1 MVSFEEIGT
10 LKELRQVDA
19 YYILNMETTG
29 ADPKQDRISRVGM
42 LQVSGGEVVRKA
54 GVTVREDP
62 VDGESTEAQLAENF
76 GRLLP
81 DAVVLAEKKDL
92 AFLKALLENNGQ
104 SGQIRTV
111 DLGGMVAALIPSLA
125 GQELASVTAYFDIA
139 PRAGEEAILRPA
151 FSRWQIFEACKK
163 LAEPVKKE
171 PRRSLEERVN
181 SGMKAKLPWLSKR
194 VEEKR
199 AELEERPRKKQKHAV
214 PEKLTEAE
222 VLWYVA
228 SGVCLLAAVLSLL
241 SFSSLLFLL
250 AAVALCPHPWLRE
263 RLKLVKIT
271 GWIPAAI
278 GGVLF
283 ILAVLLLP
291 HKAETAPAA
300 EPTPPS
306 SYIVLSWDDP
316 GRYGKKVTLDTDE
329 GKRTRVEFRI
339 PRGVYKVLN
348 NNPVPIQVN
357 VYTDGEPETTVDPET
372 EEVYDNGIT
381 SLIRSNGAREVTV
394 DTDQYFLLSDDAQD
408 VIFLYVGEV
417 PEIPPEE
424 LNKPKAQ
431 EVVYAYVNGTDVRF
445 RSAAS
450 LNSNILDTF
459 DTGQQVQ
466 VVSQDGEWTCVMVN
480 HQRGY
485 IYSKYLSDTMP

>member
-1 MVSFEEIGT
+1 MVSFAEIGT

-125 GQELASVTAYFDIA
+125 GQELASVAAYFDIA

-181 SGMKAKLPWLSKR
+181 SGMKAKLPW
-194 VEEKR
+194 
-199 AELEERPRKKQKHAV
+199 
-214 PEKLTEAE
+214 
-222 VLWYVA
+222 
-228 SGVCLLAAVLSLL
+228 
-241 SFSSLLFLL
+241 
-250 AAVALCPHPWLRE
+250 
-263 RLKLVKIT
+263 
-271 GWIPAAI
+271 
-278 GGVLF
+278 
-283 ILAVLLLP
+283 
-291 HKAETAPAA
+291 
-300 EPTPPS
+300 
-306 SYIVLSWDDP
+306 
-316 GRYGKKVTLDTDE
+316 
-329 GKRTRVEFRI
+329 
-339 PRGVYKVLN
+339 
-348 NNPVPIQVN
+348 
-357 VYTDGEPETTVDPET
+357 
-372 EEVYDNGIT
+372 
-381 SLIRSNGAREVTV
+381 
-394 DTDQYFLLSDDAQD
+394 
-408 VIFLYVGEV
+408 
-417 PEIPPEE
+417 
-424 LNKPKAQ
+424 
-431 EVVYAYVNGTDVRF
+431 
-445 RSAAS
+445 
-450 LNSNILDTF
+450 
-459 DTGQQVQ
+459 
-466 VVSQDGEWTCVMVN
+466 
-480 HQRGY
+480 
-485 IYSKYLSDTMP
+485 